1 MRLVSK
7 PLFIVLYIP
16 PLKEWAFRTE
26 GGKIMT
32 ISEKIEFVR
41 NTKNLTKTFFC
52 ETVGMSRSYYD
63 SLIAEKNS
71 EKIINKTTNVSII
84 NSICYLFNIN
94 KQWLTDDNL
103 NIDFFN
109 KEIANQQIIDNYML
123 LSNECK
129 DIVDNLIAGLLKIQS
144 KDNNNDIPQ
153 TFAASSSQIKNSKD
167 NDDSIPILVN

>member
-1 MRLVSK
+1 
-7 PLFIVLYIP
+7 
-16 PLKEWAFRTE
+16 
-26 GGKIMT
+26 MT

-52 ETVGMSRSYYD
+52 KTVGISRSYYD

-109 KEIANQQIIDNYML
+109 NEIANQQIIDNYML

-153 TFAASSSQIKNSKD
+153 TLATSSSQIKNSKD
-167 NDDSIPILVN
+167 NDDSIPTLLN